1 MIKSIILIAGI
12 ALAIINHF
20 ISVVPENMQFMF
32 FITGIVLLGIPHGAA
47 DLLVATKNSAREDK
61 YFSLAGFFFNYLGRL
76 VLFGLVIWLFPVG
89 GISIFIVFAAYHFG
103 QTDLIQ
109 FKTQTL
115 TGKLLV
121 ISYGFTIL
129 ATILLLHFKE
139 VQPIFQ
145 QLFPGLRNTSILNW
159 INEKRYLLSVLTAL
173 FFLVNCSRYFLMNPP
188 GRVQML
194 RFFIQMA
201 LIMAILAIL
210 PMLAGFTF
218 YFVIWHSILSLRN
231 IVRYLQG
238 GGTYSTSTILRQIC
252 LYSVLALA
260 GITLVGVTGY
270 MFIDHQSVIIY
281 VILGLA
287 VLTAP
292 HMNIMDHMYANM
304 FRRSGSVGI
313 I

>member
-1 MIKSIILIAGI
+1 MIKGTILIAGV

-20 ISVVPENMQFMF
+20 VSVVPENIQFIF
-32 FITGIVLLGIPHGAA
+32 FMTGILLLGIPHGAA
-47 DLLVATKNSAREDK
+47 DLLVATKNSARENK

-76 VLFGLVIWLFPVG
+76 ILFGLVIWLFPVG
-89 GISIFIVFAAYHFG
+89 GILIFIVFAAYHFG

-121 ISYGFTIL
+121 ISYGFVIL
-129 ATILLLHFKE
+129 STILLLHFNE
-139 VQPIFQ
+139 AQPLFR
-145 QLFPGLRNTSILNW
+145 QLLPGLQNTNILNRV
-159 INEKRYLLSVLTAL
+159 NTHRYALCLFTGL
-173 FFLVNCSRYFLMNPP
+173 FFLLNCTRYFLLNKPD
-188 GRVQML
+188 RTLVL
-194 RFFIQMA
+194 KFFIQMFIILGI
-201 LIMAILAIL
+201 LINL

-218 YFVIWHSILSLRN
+218 YFVVWHSVLSLRN

-238 GGTYSTSTILRQIC
+238 SESFSTSTIFRQIV
-252 LYSVLALA
+252 LYSFLAIA
-260 GITLVGVTGY
+260 GIALVGLAGY
-270 MFIDHQSVIIY
+270 MFIDHRSVIIY

-304 FRRSGSVGI
+304 FARPRAVEAS
-313 I
+313 